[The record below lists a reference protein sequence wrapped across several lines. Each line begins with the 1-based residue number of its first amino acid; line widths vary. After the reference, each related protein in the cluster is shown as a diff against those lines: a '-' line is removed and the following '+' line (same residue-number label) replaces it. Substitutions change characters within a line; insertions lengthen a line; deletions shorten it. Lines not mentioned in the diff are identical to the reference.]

1 MSAQCVCVCH
11 KKRRGSVML
20 ENLRMNCVTHTQR
33 LLHTHT
39 QDRCWQCREAN
50 ALATGGIVASGWL
63 KRGAGVGLKMDE
75 RPMML

>member
-1 MSAQCVCVCH
+1 MSAETQRQRNAWKFKNELCH
-11 KKRRGSVML
+11 
-20 ENLRMNCVTHTQR
+20 THTRTHR

-63 KRGAGVGLKMDE
+63 KTGAGVGLKMDE
-75 RPMML
+75 RPMMV